1 MRIISGTYKGRLI
14 KPPPGLSL
22 RPTTD
27 IAREG
32 LFNILNNILDFR
44 DLHVLDLFAGTGS
57 ISYEFISRGAGTV
70 HAVEAKQRHAAFI
83 RETAIKMDMDLLTV
97 FRDDARKFL
106 GRTTD
111 SYDLVF
117 ADPPYDLSWL
127 DEIPSMITDSGC
139 LQPGSIMIIEHPDTY
154 NFSKREY
161 FTQQRNYGSVNFS
174 FFRL

>member
-14 KPPPGLSL
+14 KPPPGLNL

-27 IAREG
+27 MAREG
-32 LFNILNNILDFR
+32 LFNILNNILDFSG
-44 DLHVLDLFAGTGS
+44 LNVLDLFAGTGS
-57 ISYEFISRGAGTV
+57 ISYEFVSRGAESV
-70 HAVEAKQRHAAFI
+70 HSVEVKQRHAVFI
-83 RETAIKMDMDLLTV
+83 RETALKMDMDQLTV

-106 GRTTD
+106 GRTEN

-139 LQPGSIMIIEHPDTY
+139 LQPGGMMIIEHPGTY
-154 NFSKREY
+154 NFSNREY